1 MNVARTKCMIKSW
14 LCAYDGINNAAEFFE
29 HGWSVQLPKIRQKTG
44 QDTAKDAKNGK
55 WSSYTFV
62 LHLHYIPETKKRRA
76 QYMMPCSWKSG
87 SPEKGQLWRN
97 GRVTA
102 CLADSFLWPGL
113 LAMFGLAGTV
123 STPLLDVT
131 VTVLV
136 LWTFCLTHSMH
147 HSERCK
153 VSSETVVSVTIQ
165 RMFFRNL

>member
-1 MNVARTKCMIKSW
+1 MELTMQQSFLNMGG
-14 LCAYDGINNAAEFFE
+14 LFNY
-29 HGWSVQLPKIRQKTG
+29 PKYGKRQGKT
-44 QDTAKDAKNGK
+44 QQKMRKMANEVVILL
-55 WSSYTFV
+55 YCI
-62 LHLHYIPETKKRRA
+62 YITYRKLKTETRWMTVT

-123 STPLLDVT
+123 STSLLDVT